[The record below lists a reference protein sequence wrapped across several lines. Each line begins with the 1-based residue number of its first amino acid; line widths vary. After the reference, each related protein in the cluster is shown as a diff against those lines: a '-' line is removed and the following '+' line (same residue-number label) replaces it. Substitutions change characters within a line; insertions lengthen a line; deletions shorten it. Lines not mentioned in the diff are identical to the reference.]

1 MTKKLHG
8 FRAFFLMFFVLLQ
21 LFPID
26 FDDLPSNICD
36 NVNNDP
42 LLLSYLSNSLWP
54 ECPYFVQ
61 KILGTFAF
69 RISKVQI
76 WIHLPNGILYFLQLH
91 MYFIGVM
98 NPVSLSI
105 SQIFRMKTDPI
116 CRQNFK
122 IPAIVKLW
130 SSSSVE

>member
-61 KILGTFAF
+61 KLLGISAF
-69 RISKVQI
+69 WISKI
-76 WIHLPNGILYFLQLH
+76 HIKIHLPNGILYNLQLN
-91 MYFIGVM
+91 MYIISVM
-98 NPVSLSI
+98 NPVSLS
-105 SQIFRMKTDPI
+105 QVFRMKMDPI
-116 CRQNFK
+116 FGQKFK